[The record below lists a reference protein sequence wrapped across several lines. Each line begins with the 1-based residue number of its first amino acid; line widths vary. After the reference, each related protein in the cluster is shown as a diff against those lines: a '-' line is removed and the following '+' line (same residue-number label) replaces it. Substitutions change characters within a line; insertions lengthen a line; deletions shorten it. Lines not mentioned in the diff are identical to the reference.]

1 MIGEEVWR
9 FSMRELIEFPRRQ
22 PPGLYHLV
30 IGDAL
35 VTAVN
40 DGTFQASFDLIVGIG
55 HSECER
61 LEKAAFRPVP
71 PKMTMN
77 AFLVQMAGRRVL
89 IDTGCGVSMGPTLGM
104 LTDNLRSMGIEP
116 DDIDTVLMTHLHPD
130 HVNGLIDEHGQ
141 AVFPKAEIV
150 VNEAELNFFRDP
162 DSPSRS
168 PPETLDFFEGA
179 RLATAP
185 YADRIRT
192 VRDGSVLPGVTAVT
206 QAGHTPGQT
215 AWLIESGSDSLM
227 IWGDVVHMPNLQ
239 MAAPQAGTVLDVDR
253 GQAIATRKRALEMAA
268 TDQIRVAGTHFDF
281 PAIGHIERRGTGFG
295 FVPEVWRAVV

>member
-1 MIGEEVWR
+1 
-9 FSMRELIEFPRRQ
+9 MRELIEFPRRQ
-22 PPGLYHLV
+22 SSGLYHLV
-30 IGDAL
+30 VGDAL

-40 DGTFQASFDLIVGIG
+40 DGTFQASFDLIVGID

-61 LEKAAFRPVP
+61 LEKVAFRPVP

-77 AFLVQMAGRRVL
+77 AFLVQMAGRRML

-104 LTDNLRSMGIEP
+104 LTDNLRSMGVEP

-150 VNEAELNFFRDP
+150 VNATELNFFRDP

-185 YADRIRT
+185 YADRIRA
-192 VRDGSVLPGVTAVT
+192 VREGPVFPGVTAVI

-215 AWLIESGSDSLM
+215 AWLIESGNDSVM

-239 MAAPQAGTVLDVDR
+239 MAAPQAGTVLDIDR
-253 GQAIATRKRALEMAA
+253 EQAVATRRRALEMAA
-268 TDQIRVAGTHFDF
+268 TDRIRVAGTHFDF
-281 PAIGHIERRGTGFG
+281 PAIGHIERRAAGFG